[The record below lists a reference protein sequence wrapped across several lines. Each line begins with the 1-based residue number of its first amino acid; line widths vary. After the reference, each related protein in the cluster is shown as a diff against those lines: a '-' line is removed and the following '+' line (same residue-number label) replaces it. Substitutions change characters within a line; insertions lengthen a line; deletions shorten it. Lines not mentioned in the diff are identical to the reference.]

1 MQPLCMHMQYKC
13 NPYTVQCTGLSDA
26 ETFQLIL
33 ALLLA
38 WSTLPNSRANL
49 PPPLD
54 SRHPFFCLRRMCC
67 SGMMPRESRAARNLD
82 ALAVVRSWLPH
93 RLAAL
98 FIPANLICNA
108 SRMIPREHVKIS
120 SRCLCRYGRTAVH
133 VDDPRPSSEF

>member
-1 MQPLCMHMQYKC
+1 MQPLCMYICSTNAIHILYMSVGCINFQT
-13 NPYTVQCTGLSDA
+13 NPGIVT
-26 ETFQLIL
+26 
-33 ALLLA
+33 

-67 SGMMPRESRAARNLD
+67 SGMIPRESRAARSLD

-108 SRMIPREHVKIS
+108 SRMIPREHVKMS